1 MLGLILKQMT
11 LPSLK
16 FFRSSP
22 SSEASP
28 TLKAALRGNVQ
39 WERTVFKAPPLRV
52 QTPSLNTKD
61 FSEVFGGE
69 LASR

>member
-1 MLGLILKQMT
+1 MT
-11 LPSLK
+11 LPSLR

-22 SSEASP
+22 TFDTSP

-52 QTPSLNTKD
+52 QTPSPNVKD